1 MRKPSIS
8 SKAIVLVLIFFIFLI
23 LPLRAQKVEIKKEN
37 GVTVVLNPQKPV
49 KLPGMPTTL
58 KLTEDL
64 CIGKETKDENS
75 MFSRLGSIQVDDDG
89 NIYVLDTKEILVK
102 VYDKNGKHLRTFGK
116 KGQGPGEFQSA
127 SRMYMAER
135 EKLTFLDTENKRF
148 SYYSL
153 NGECLKET
161 SCGKWNLRESAK
173 ADSKGSIY
181 GETLSISLEGAKKKL
196 LKFDPQFNQVS
207 EIADLEVKMKPPYVN
222 PMPAKFFFM
231 VTKEDNL
238 IWAITLKY
246 ELNVINSKGERIKK
260 IVKDYNSVKITDAEK
275 EKFRKEKFD
284 DPLVQD
290 IKLEWPENYPPLNY
304 FALDDRGWIYVS
316 THEKDVKGNIYF
328 DVFDVEGRSIA
339 RFSHPEAEILF
350 VVKKNKAYFLVE
362 ESKEGIPL
370 VKRYS
375 MDWK

>member
-1 MRKPSIS
+1 MS
-8 SKAIVLVLIFFIFLI
+8 SKAIGLVLIFFIFLI
-23 LPLRAQKVEIKKEN
+23 LPLQAQKVEIKKEN

-64 CIGKETKDENS
+64 CIGKETKDENY

-116 KGQGPGEFQSA
+116 KGQGPGEFQLA

-135 EKLTFLDTENKRF
+135 EKLTFLDTGNKRF

-161 SCGKWNLRESAK
+161 SCGKWNLDEAL
-173 ADSKGSIY
+173 ADSKGAIY
-181 GETLSISLEGAKKKL
+181 GETLSISLEGVKQKL
-196 LKFDPQFNQVS
+196 LKFDPQFSQVS
-207 EIADLEVKMKPPYVN
+207 ELADIEVKMTPPSVN
-222 PMPAKFFFM
+222 PIPVKFFFM
-231 VTKEDNL
+231 VTKEDNV
-238 IWAITLKY
+238 IWAKASIY
-246 ELNVINSKGERIKK
+246 ELNVINSKGEKIKK
-260 IVKDYNSVKITDAEK
+260 IVKDYNSVKITDEEK
-275 EKFRKEKFD
+275 EKLIKEKYED
-284 DPLVQD
+284 SLLQG
-290 IKLEWPENYPPLNY
+290 IKLEWPENYPALYY

-328 DVFDVEGRSIA
+328 DVFDAEGRSIV
-339 RFSHPEAEILF
+339 RFSHPKGEMLS

>member
-1 MRKPSIS
+1 MRKPSMS
-8 SKAIVLVLIFFIFLI
+8 SKAVVLVFIFFIFLI
-23 LPLRAQKVEIKKEN
+23 LPLHAQKLEIKKEN
-37 GVTVVLNPQKPV
+37 GVTVVSNPLKPV
-49 KLPGMPTTL
+49 KLPGMPATL

-64 CIGKETKDENS
+64 CIGKETKDENY

-127 SRMYMAER
+127 LRMYMAER
-135 EKLTFLDTENKRF
+135 EKLTFLDTGNKRF

-161 SCGKWNLRESAK
+161 SCGKWNLDEAL

-181 GETLSISLEGAKKKL
+181 GETLSIELDGVKQKL
-196 LKFDPQFNQVS
+196 LKFDPQFKQVS
-207 EIADLEVKMKPPYVN
+207 ELADLEVKMKPPSVN
-222 PMPAKFFFM
+222 PIPVKFFFM
-231 VTKEDNL
+231 VTKKDDL
-238 IWAITLKY
+238 IWAKASIY
-246 ELNVINSKGERIKK
+246 ELNVINSKGEKIKK

-275 EKFRKEKFD
+275 AKLIKEKYED
-284 DPLVQD
+284 SLLQG
-290 IKLEWPENYPPLNY
+290 IKLEWPENYPPLYY

-328 DVFDVEGRSIA
+328 DVFDAEGRSIV
-339 RFSHPEAEILF
+339 RFSHPKGERLSA
-350 VVKKNKAYFLVE
+350 VKKNKAYFLVE

>member
-1 MRKPSIS
+1 MRKLSMS
-8 SKAIVLVLIFFIFLI
+8 SKAIGLVLIFFIFLI
-23 LPLRAQKVEIKKEN
+23 LPLQAQKVEIKKEN

-64 CIGKETKDENS
+64 CIGKETKDENY

-116 KGQGPGEFQSA
+116 KGQGPGEFQLA

-135 EKLTFLDTENKRF
+135 EKLTFLDTGNKRF

-161 SCGKWNLRESAK
+161 SCGKWNLDEAL
-173 ADSKGSIY
+173 ADSKGTIY
-181 GETLSISLEGAKKKL
+181 GETLSISLEGVKQKL
-196 LKFDPQFNQVS
+196 LKFDPQFSQVS
-207 EIADLEVKMKPPYVN
+207 ELADIEVKMTPPSVN
-222 PMPAKFFFM
+222 PIPVKFFFM
-231 VTKEDNL
+231 VTKEDNV
-238 IWAITLKY
+238 IWAKASIY
-246 ELNVINSKGERIKK
+246 ELNVINSKGEKIKK
-260 IVKDYNSVKITDAEK
+260 IVKDYNSVKITDEEK
-275 EKFRKEKFD
+275 EKLIKEKYED
-284 DPLVQD
+284 SLLQG
-290 IKLEWPENYPPLNY
+290 IKLEWPENYPALYY

-328 DVFDVEGRSIA
+328 DVFDAEGRSIV
-339 RFSHPEAEILF
+339 RFSHPKGEMLS

>member
-1 MRKPSIS
+1 MRKPSVS
-8 SKAIVLVLIFFIFLI
+8 SKAIVLVLIFVVFLI
-23 LPLRAQKVEIKKEN
+23 LPLQAQKVEIKKEN
-37 GVTVVLNPQKPV
+37 GVTVVSNRQKPV

-64 CIGKETKDENS
+64 CIGQETKDENY

-89 NIYVLDTKEILVK
+89 NIYVLDTKEISVK

-127 SRMYMAER
+127 WRMYMAEGD
-135 EKLTFLDTENKRF
+135 KLTFLDIGNKRF

-161 SCGKWNLRESAK
+161 SCGKWNLDEAL
-173 ADSKGSIY
+173 ADSKGAIY
-181 GETLSISLEGAKKKL
+181 GETLSIGLDGVKQKL

-207 EIADLEVKMKPPYVN
+207 EIADLEVKMKPPSVN
-222 PMPAKFFFM
+222 PMPATFFFM

-238 IWAITLKY
+238 IWAITSKY
-246 ELNVINSKGERIKK
+246 ELNVINSKGEKIKK
-260 IVKDYNSVKITDAEK
+260 IVKDYNAVKITDAEK
-275 EKFRKEKFD
+275 ERLIKERYGD
-284 DPLVQD
+284 SLLQV
-290 IKLEWPENYPPLNY
+290 IKLEWPENYPPLYY

-328 DVFDVEGRSIA
+328 DVFDAEGRYID
-339 RFSHPEAEILF
+339 RFSHPEAEILS

>member
-1 MRKPSIS
+1 MRKPSMS

-23 LPLRAQKVEIKKEN
+23 LPLQAQKVKIKKEN
-37 GVTVVLNPQKPV
+37 GVTFVLNPQKPV

-64 CIGKETKDENS
+64 CIGKETKDENY

-127 SRMYMAER
+127 LRMYMAER
-135 EKLTFLDTENKRF
+135 EKLTFLDTGNKRF

-161 SCGKWNLRESAK
+161 SCGKWNLNGAK

-181 GETLSISLEGAKKKL
+181 GETLSIGLEGVKQKL

-207 EIADLEVKMKPPYVN
+207 ELADLEVKMKPPSVN
-222 PMPAKFFFM
+222 PMPARFFFM
-231 VTKEDNL
+231 VAKEDNL
-238 IWAITLKY
+238 IWAISSIY
-246 ELNVINSKGERIKK
+246 ELNVINSKGEKIKK

-275 EKFRKEKFD
+275 EKLIKERYGD
-284 DPLVQD
+284 SLLQD
-290 IKLEWPENYPPLNY
+290 IKLEWPKNYLPLYY

-328 DVFDVEGRSIA
+328 DVFDAEGRYIA
-339 RFSHPEAEILF
+339 RFSHPEGEILF
-350 VVKKNKAYFLVE
+350 AVKKNKAYFLVE

>member
-1 MRKPSIS
+1 MSKPSIS
-8 SKAIVLVLIFFIFLI
+8 SKALVLVLIFFIFLI

-64 CIGKETKDENS
+64 CIGKETKDENY
-75 MFSRLGSIQVDDDG
+75 MFSRLGSIQVDEDG

-127 SRMYMAER
+127 ERMYMAER
-135 EKLTFLDTENKRF
+135 EKLTFLDTGNKRF

-161 SCGKWNLRESAK
+161 SCGKWNLNGAK

-181 GETLSISLEGAKKKL
+181 GETLSIGLEGIKQKL

-207 EIADLEVKMKPPYVN
+207 EIADLEVKMKPPSVN
-222 PMPAKFFFM
+222 PMPARFFFM

-238 IWAITLKY
+238 IWAISSIY
-246 ELNVINSKGERIKK
+246 ELNVINSKGEQIKK

-275 EKFRKEKFD
+275 KKLIKEKYD

-290 IKLEWPENYPPLNY
+290 IKLEWPKNYLPLYY

-328 DVFDVEGRSIA
+328 DVFDAEGRSIV
-339 RFSHPEAEILF
+339 RFSHPKGEMLS

-370 VKRYS
+370 VKRYG

>member
-135 EKLTFLDTENKRF
+135 EKLTFLDTGNKRF

-153 NGECLKET
+153 NGQCLKET
-161 SCGKWNLRESAK
+161 SCGKWNLNEAL

-181 GETLSISLEGAKKKL
+181 GATLSFGLDGVKQKL
-196 LKFDPQFNQVS
+196 LKFDTQFSQVS
-207 EIADLEVKMKPPYVN
+207 ELADIEVKMTPPSVN
-222 PMPAKFFFM
+222 PIPVKFFFM

-238 IWAITLKY
+238 IWAKASIY
-246 ELNVINSKGERIKK
+246 ELNVINSKGEKIKK

-275 EKFRKEKFD
+275 EKLIKEKFE
-284 DPLVQD
+284 DPLLQG
-290 IKLEWPENYPPLNY
+290 IKLEWPENYPPLYY

-328 DVFDVEGRSIA
+328 DVFDAEGRSIV
-339 RFSHPEAEILF
+339 RFSHPKGEMLS
-350 VVKKNKAYFLVE
+350 VVKKNKAYFLAE